1 MCNNV
6 INIRNLLLSFLFIY
20 SPFIYSQ
27 WNPNAG
33 LIESLTKT
41 ATIEVSS
48 GDNKKAIVDGD
59 LLSYWES
66 TSQLPNIYITNS
78 NMNIFLDSE
87 KYIVPGNNDCGNA
100 FDGIVSSKTV
110 IDNGKID
117 IEFVNPTHIHYLSF
131 KLHTSDTVWITVIT
145 EIELLRFSYLPSGN
159 YSLTGFE
166 LPNKGDVVSIKLE
179 SSTSFE
185 VFEIAGLY
193 TLPTEEVVF
202 DLGKTKSIGWIGSRH
217 YNGKGVISI
226 TIFAS
231 QNRIGWKQI
240 AIANPMATAYIS
252 QLIKPEVL
260 ARYIKVKFV
269 LSPRLYQKAKLLEF
283 DIYDKYGPYGKPYP
297 THIAKNTYS
306 QSFGI
311 NAIWGW
317 GYSVYSDQLAN
328 KLGPEMYISVAKLAR
343 NYHSIDWDINKPIDN
358 PNYVNMGN
366 GNGTAAKSWL
376 NWDRE
381 YDLWKLLGYNIDACI
396 MFNNQ
401 FFSDTLWRDTKKEA
415 RNYGKYFASHFSIN
429 KSLIAVAEIGN
440 EPWEYSKPVYRDIL
454 AGMSEGLKQ
463 NSSNF
468 VVLPCAIQAFSPG
481 SDLENY
487 ISNYLDASNSTNI
500 DGLNTHVY
508 SYIFNNNNE
517 RVAVNPEDRRSEVWS
532 ICNLKRFSATN
543 MSNKPIF
550 VTEFG
555 YDSDGGGDDC
565 IHSVCVSE
573 FEQAIYGVRMTL
585 ILYRLGVSQFY
596 WYYFANVNYNS
607 IMHNRSGLTSSY
619 GKGMQ
624 KKLSFKSFELLQKL
638 LGNYYFHHIIKE
650 DDDAYI
656 YAYSDNL
663 GKIKLII
670 AWQPTSANH
679 TESSWIS
686 FPLNETVDSAV
697 LLVNNIDKKE
707 QVSYVKGVN
716 ELKISISG
724 VPVIIILKD

>member
-1 MCNNV
+1 MYTK
-6 INIRNLLLSFLFIY
+6 IIYLRNLLLSFVFLSSSFL
-20 SPFIYSQ
+20 YSQ

-33 LIESLTKT
+33 LIESLSKT

-48 GDNKKAIVDGD
+48 GDNKLAIVDGD
-59 LLSYWES
+59 LQSYWES
-66 TSQLPNIYITNS
+66 SSPLPNNYITNK
-78 NMNIFLDSE
+78 NMNIFLDKEMYRVLGSNI
-87 KYIVPGNNDCGNA
+87 YGNI
-100 FDGIVSSKTV
+100 FDGIVSSKTM
-110 IDNGKID
+110 IESGKMEVQFI
-117 IEFVNPTHIHYLSF
+117 NPIHIYYLSI
-131 KLHTSDTVWITVIT
+131 KLNTSDTVWITVVQQGKS
-145 EIELLRFSYLPSGN
+145 FKYSYLPSEN
-159 YSLTGFE
+159 YSLNGFE
-166 LPNKGDVVSIKLE
+166 LPNNGDVVSIKLE
-179 SSTSFE
+179 CSTSFE
-185 VFEIAGLY
+185 VFEIAGLS

-231 QNRIGWKQI
+231 QNRTGWKQI
-240 AIANPMATAYIS
+240 ATANPMATAYIS
-252 QLIKPEVL
+252 QLVKPEVL

-283 DIYDKYGPYGKPYP
+283 DIYDSFGPFGKPQP
-297 THIAKNTYS
+297 VQIAKNTYS

-317 GYSVYSDQLAN
+317 GYSVYSDQLTN
-328 KLGPEMYISVAKLAR
+328 QSGPELYSNVAKLAR
-343 NYHSIDWDINKPIDN
+343 NYHSINWDINKPTDN
-358 PNYVNMGN
+358 PNFMNMYLGK
-366 GNGTAAKSWL
+366 GTAAKSWL

-381 YDLWKLLGYNIDACI
+381 YDLWKLSGFNIDACI
-396 MFNNQ
+396 MFNNKS
-401 FFSDTLWRDTKKEA
+401 FSDTLWHDTKNEA
-415 RNYGKYFASHFSIN
+415 REYGKYFADHFSKN
-429 KSLIAVAEIGN
+429 KPLLAVAEIGN
-440 EPWEYSKPVYRDIL
+440 EPWEYSKPVYRKIL

-463 NSSNF
+463 NSNNL

-481 SDLENY
+481 SVLDNY
-487 ISNYLDASNSTNI
+487 ISKYLDASNSTNI

-508 SYIFNNNNE
+508 SYIFNNNSE
-517 RVAVNPEDRRSEVWS
+517 RVAINPEDRRSEVWS
-532 ICNLKRFSATN
+532 ISNLQRFSAVN

-565 IHSVCVSE
+565 THSVCVSE
-573 FEQAIYGVRMTL
+573 FEQAIYGTRMAL
-585 ILYRLGVSQFY
+585 ILYRLGVSQLY

-624 KKLSFKSFELLQKL
+624 KKLSFTSFELLQKL
-638 LGNYYFHHIIKE
+638 LGDYYFHHIIKE

-656 YAYSDNL
+656 YAYGDSN
-663 GKIKLII
+663 GKIKRII

-697 LLVNNIDKKE
+697 LLVKNGNNNE
-707 QVSYVKGVN
+707 EVSYVKGVN

-724 VPVIIILKD
+724 IPVVIILKD